1 MHFADSAKIKTTGKR
16 GKTTGRESTHT
27 VRGPEG
33 QWIADVKEELA
44 ARPKKQQW
52 IIKIVNKDKVLTSA
66 YESEEQARAG
76 AERIKRQ
83 RLVSAPE
90 SEAVDPTE
98 CIVELAS

>member
-1 MHFADSAKIKTTGKR
+1 MYFADSAKIKTTGNR

-33 QWIADVKEELA
+33 QWIADTKEELA
-44 ARPKKQQW
+44 ARPKKPQW
-52 IIKIVNKDKVLTSA
+52 VIKIINKGKVLTSICD
-66 YESEEQARAG
+66 SEEQAIAG

-83 RLVSAPE
+83 RLISAPE

-98 CIVELAS
+98 CIVEQVS